1 MFFCE
6 NLRNLGGLSFTNFSN
21 WQGFEFCRLKISGK
35 EIWAKPCLAARAGA
49 SYFSRKIQHMEHLPA
64 PTEEKPRCANC
75 DAKLKG
81 DYCHKCGEKH
91 LDRQDFALSKFLA
104 DSLKSLTHLDSKL
117 LRSLAWLVLRP
128 GFLSA
133 EYLRGKRK
141 PYLKPLALFLI
152 INALYFV
159 TISFNTLRTYES
171 PLKVQR
177 INPYSPVVER
187 MLAARFEGAS
197 EAERAAFEAAFDARN
212 HTLSKSL
219 LLLFAPMLAAALA
232 LICWRRRMYFG
243 EHLVTAL
250 HFAALLLLLNMALGI
265 FFYGSL
271 TMTFFGWK
279 PHLHIVIE
287 TIEPLLWV
295 WALAFF
301 SLKTAYAE
309 PPLSALF
316 YSLTWAL
323 CYLPLLL
330 AYRFGVFL
338 LTFYSI

>member
-1 MFFCE
+1 M
-6 NLRNLGGLSFTNFSN
+6 
-21 WQGFEFCRLKISGK
+21 Q
-35 EIWAKPCLAARAGA
+35 AKPCLGELWEQRIFPKKFG
-49 SYFSRKIQHMEHLPA
+49 RMEHLPA
-64 PTEEKPRCANC
+64 PKEEKPRCANC

-91 LDRQDFALSKFLA
+91 LERTDFALSKFLA
-104 DSLKSLTHLDSKL
+104 DALKSFTHLDSKL
-117 LRSLAWLVLRP
+117 LRSLAWLVARP
-128 GFLSA
+128 GFLTA

-152 INALYFV
+152 VNALYFI
-159 TISFNTLRTYES
+159 TIGFNTLRTYES
-171 PLKVQR
+171 PLRTQLL
-177 INPYSPVVER
+177 NPYSSVVEQ
-187 MLAARFEGAS
+187 MLAERFEGAS
-197 EAERAAFEAAFDARN
+197 EADRANFETAFDARN

-219 LLLFAPMLAAALA
+219 LLLLVPLLAAPLS
-232 LICWRRRMYFG
+232 LIYRRRRMYFG

-250 HFAALLLLLNMALGI
+250 HFAALLLLSNMVLGI

-271 TMTFFGWK
+271 TMRVFGWR
-279 PHLHIVIE
+279 PYLHVVIE
-287 TIEPLLWV
+287 TIEPIMWFWL
-295 WALAFF
+295 LAFL

-309 PPLSALF
+309 TFWPTFLRSF
-316 YSLTWAL
+316 VWAT

>member
-1 MFFCE
+1 M
-6 NLRNLGGLSFTNFSN
+6 
-21 WQGFEFCRLKISGK
+21 
-35 EIWAKPCLAARAGA
+35 WAKPCLAKQFGV

-91 LDRQDFALSKFLA
+91 LERTDFALTKFLA
-104 DSLKSLTHLDSKL
+104 DAFKSFTHLDSKL
-117 LRSLAWLVLRP
+117 LRSLAWLVARP
-128 GFLSA
+128 GFLTA

-152 INALYFV
+152 INALYFI
-159 TISFNTLRTYES
+159 TIGFNTLRTYES
-171 PLKVQR
+171 PLRVQR
-177 INPYSPVVER
+177 INLYSPVVER
-187 MLAARFEGAS
+187 MLAVRFEGAS
-197 EAERAAFEAAFDARN
+197 EAEQTAFEAAFDARN

-219 LLLFAPMLAAALA
+219 LLLFAVMLAATLA
-232 LICWRRRMYFG
+232 LIYGQRQMYFG

-250 HFAALLLLLNMALGI
+250 HFTALLLLLNMVLGI
-265 FFYGSL
+265 FFNGSL
-271 TMTFFGWK
+271 TMTFFGWR
-279 PHLHIVIE
+279 PQLHVVVE
-287 TIEPLLWV
+287 TIEPILWV
-295 WALAFF
+295 WLLAFL
-301 SLKTAYAE
+301 SLKTAYAG
-309 PPLSALF
+309 ALWPTLF
-316 YSLTWAL
+316 RSFAWAL